1 MSTTVMGAC
10 WPIQIPPTPK
20 AVLMSLADNAND
32 HGVCWPSIDT
42 ICTRTCLG
50 RSTVI
55 RAIKWLEDYGLLAA
69 KRVSGASTRYQIVP
83 NARAP
88 QLFDAN
94 GDPSRSGTG
103 VKAGRVSKRDPSR
116 RGCGPVP
123 ERDSTRPGAG
133 P

>member
-1 MSTTVMGAC
+1 MGAC

-103 VKAGRVSKRDPSR
+103 VKAG
-116 RGCGPVP
+116 PVP
-123 ERDSTRPGAG
+123 ERLRTRPGAG
-133 P
+133 LNPSRSGTLTVKNRQ